1 MKKFAVML
9 LSSVLLITS
18 LTGCTAQ
25 PKPET
30 TVTGFLDAFKTG
42 QTMDYT
48 LYFDSSTTA
57 INDLALTS
65 ETTPS
70 EVATAMKDLIFG
82 FTYKILKSTVSK
94 DKLSAT
100 VDLEITTFD
109 GKQFLTSFMS
119 QYIIK
124 AMQYA
129 FDMTLTTEQRT
140 AKIESIAIELFTSV
154 SSSMAKDKVYPAT
167 VNLVKVDKKWVMS
180 GGETN
185 FTLLDAM
192 TGGMISASKE
202 FAKESD

>member
-1 MKKFAVML
+1 MKKFAVLIMTSL
-9 LSSVLLITS
+9 LLIMS
-18 LTGCTAQ
+18 LTGCAVQ

-57 INDLALTS
+57 INELALTS

-70 EVATAMKDLIFG
+70 EVATAMKNLLSG
-82 FTYKILKSTVSK
+82 FTYKILKSTINK
-94 DKLSAT
+94 DKVSAT

-109 GKQFLTSFMS
+109 GKQFLTNFMS
-119 QYIIK
+119 QYILK

-129 FDMTLTTEQRT
+129 FDMTLTAEQRT
-140 AKIESIAIELFTSV
+140 AKIESIAIELFTSI
-154 SSSMAKDKVYPAT
+154 SSSMAKDKVFPAT
-167 VNLVKVDKKWVMS
+167 VNLVKAEKKWVMS

-185 FTLLDAM
+185 YTLLDAM
-192 TGGMISASKE
+192 TGGMISASKD

>member
-9 LSSVLLITS
+9 LSSILLITS
-18 LTGCTAQ
+18 LTGCAAQ

-109 GKQFLTSFMS
+109 GKQFLTNFMS

-140 AKIESIAIELFTSV
+140 AKIESIAIELFTGI
-154 SSSMAKDKVYPAT
+154 SSSIAKDKVYPAT

-185 FTLLDAM
+185 YTLLDAM

-202 FAKESD
+202 FAKEAD

>member
-1 MKKFAVML
+1 MKKFTVML
-9 LSSVLLITS
+9 LSSILLITS
-18 LTGCTAQ
+18 LTGCAAQ
-25 PKPET
+25 PNPET
-30 TVTGFLDAFKTG
+30 TVIGFLDAFKTG
-42 QTMDYT
+42 QTMDYS
-48 LYFDSSTTA
+48 LYFDSPTTA
-57 INDLALTS
+57 INDLALTG

-109 GKQFLTSFMS
+109 GKQFLTNFMS

-140 AKIESIAIELFTSV
+140 AKIESIAIELFTGI
-154 SSSMAKDKVYPAT
+154 SSSIAKDKVYPAT

-185 FTLLDAM
+185 YTLLDAM

>member
-1 MKKFAVML
+1 
-9 LSSVLLITS
+9 
-18 LTGCTAQ
+18 
-25 PKPET
+25 
-30 TVTGFLDAFKTG
+30 
-42 QTMDYT
+42 MDYT

-109 GKQFLTSFMS
+109 GKQFLTNFMS

-140 AKIESIAIELFTSV
+140 AKIESIAIELFTSI

-185 FTLLDAM
+185 YTLLDAM
-192 TGGMISASKE
+192 TGGMISASKD